1 MQHPPI
7 SENNPCLELKHPG
20 RWVMALTQSGS
31 VLRCVCTTV
40 WGLFMLTCVA
50 YAQPSSAPLAVDEFR
65 VTLLGTG
72 SPAPLMRRFGPGVLI
87 QAGGKTLL
95 IDCGRGT
102 TQRLLQSGLRL
113 GQVDAVFLTHLHSDH
128 VVGIPDLWLTGWLEA
143 SYAQRKGAFVIYG
156 PTGTQALMD
165 GLTSAYQ
172 WDIKARIAD
181 QNLSPASVATQ
192 VTEFRQGVIYDQ
204 GGVKVTAIEVDHGE
218 LLQPAFGFR
227 VDYAGRS
234 VTVSGD
240 TRFSENL
247 IRQAKDTDLL
257 IHQVAAARDELLAIP
272 AFKAILAHHTQPS
285 EAGTVFTRVK
295 PKLAVYY
302 HFVLLG
308 TPTVPAITEKEVFE
322 QTRKTYNGPLL
333 IGEDLMAFQLNRD
346 AVVALPQRT
355 P

>member
-1 MQHPPI
+1 MKV
-7 SENNPCLELKHPG
+7 LFLKFK
-20 RWVMALTQSGS
+20 SFK
-31 VLRCVCTTV
+31 RCV
-40 WGLFMLTCVA
+40 GLTAFLLVSLVGFVRAQSVPVA
-50 YAQPSSAPLAVDEFR
+50 VSADEFR

-72 SPAPLMRRFGPGVLI
+72 SPSPVMRRFGPGVLI

-102 TQRLLQSGLRL
+102 TQRLLQSGLKL
-113 GQVDAVFLTHLHSDH
+113 GQVDALFLTHLHSDH

-143 SYAQRKGAFVIYG
+143 SYAQRKGPFVVYG
-156 PTGTQALMD
+156 PTGTQSLMN
-165 GLTSAYQ
+165 GLASAYQ

-181 QNLSPASVATQ
+181 QNLSPANIAAQ
-192 VTEFRQGVIYDQ
+192 VTEFNEGVVYDQ
-204 GGVKVTAIEVDHGE
+204 AGVKVTAIEVDHGD
-218 LLQPAFGFR
+218 LLKPAFGFR

-247 IRQAKDTDLL
+247 INKAQNTDLI

-272 AFKAILAHHTQPS
+272 AFKLILAHHTQPS
-285 EAGTVFTRVK
+285 EAGIVFTRTK

-308 TPTVPAITEKEVFE
+308 TANVPAMTEKEVFE
-322 QTRKTYNGPLL
+322 QTRKTYDGPLL
-333 IGEDLMAFQLNRD
+333 IGEDLMTFQINRD
-346 AVVALPQRT
+346 AVVVLPTRN

>member
-1 MQHPPI
+1 MTNTFSKPMPFKSWACAI
-7 SENNPCLELKHPG
+7 GC
-20 RWVMALTQSGS
+20 ALFALVG
-31 VLRCVCTTV
+31 
-40 WGLFMLTCVA
+40 A
-50 YAQPSSAPLAVDEFR
+50 ANAQPTPAPVAADEFR

-72 SPAPLMRRFGPGVLI
+72 SPAPVMRRFGPGVLV

-113 GQVDAVFLTHLHSDH
+113 GQVEALFLTHLHSDH
-128 VVGIPDLWLTGWLEA
+128 IVGIPDLWLTGWLEA
-143 SYAQRKGAFVIYG
+143 TYAQRKGPFVVYG
-156 PTGTQALMD
+156 PSGTQALMD

-181 QNLSPASVATQ
+181 QNLSPASIAAQ
-192 VTEFRQGVIYDQ
+192 VTEFKEGVVYDQ

-247 IRQAKDTDLL
+247 IRKAQGTDLI
-257 IHQVAAARDELLAIP
+257 IHQVAAVRDELLAIP
-272 AFKAILAHHTQPS
+272 AFKVILAHHTQPS

-308 TPTVPAITEKEVFE
+308 TPTVPAVTEKDVFE
-322 QTRKTYNGPLL
+322 QTRKTYDGPLL
-333 IGEDLMAFQLNRD
+333 IGEDLMAFQINRD
-346 AVVALPQRT
+346 AVVTMPART